1 MDKEQPATA
10 DNSPQKASSPEAS
23 GKETS
28 KPNATQEESPT
39 KSDSEARGLISGYD
53 KDHQKMSSP
62 EDNKRR
68 PSKLNVTNGE
78 SNKKTERLDSE
89 AGGLISGYDEDQSPP
104 NVELAIIHGEATKVY
119 AAIPE
124 SEKNDK
130 RKVCICCGNAYDLQK
145 LSICCNKSELYHLG
159 VGFPMY
165 FEFVIFSGVLIVI
178 MLAVSGVYNIVTNV
192 LEHDCEINADWSSS
206 NNMYCY
212 YNKIHFISLV
222 NKRFSSFQLLV
233 NDWLNLGAVVLMILS
248 FQIYRRQ
255 SKLTIQEV
263 DNWLQTPSDFTVMI
277 SNLPKDAKDDEIKDF
292 FEKQLFE
299 NNEVQVAKIVRGY
312 DIGKYIT
319 SQRRKTALQALLANK
334 DVKDR
339 LKLEKEYK
347 TVKKEV
353 DDIEDQSGK
362 GLEASTYA
370 FVTFEKEEQAQKALK
385 QLSFTSLIQNFFF
398 IIGCYSCFSGK
409 KFRNQVRLNV
419 SRAPEPSDIIWENL
433 GTPHS
438 EKRKRRFITNIVSAI
453 VIIICGAILIG
464 VNIGKNKLT
473 EFKGNSTDKYNAKTI
488 AIQVLSVLIAFLISI
503 LNTSLKLS
511 TRKFA
516 SYEHHS
522 TYTNYFV
529 SVAQRLSLT
538 TFINTAITVLVTAY
552 ILEILWKEGGLL
564 TNIFIILL
572 IAVILGPVF
581 SIMNPWYFM
590 RLCKR
595 RSIKKQG
602 KLCTLTQ
609 KQANLWF
616 EGPAIDMA
624 QCYSVVL
631 KSLWLTAFYAP
642 VLPIGLPI
650 SLVGLFLTYWTD
662 KYLLLNRYVKPLELG
677 KTLSQSMAE
686 FLELTPF
693 FFALG
698 NLVFRYLIIK
708 DAHNETMNFY
718 LPSILGLGI
727 SFLYFVLP
735 AEMFTCGT
743 STEKDSEYRYQKTYS
758 EMRIFFNNDYAISNP
773 IYHNEALGEWLEI
786 LKKGDKEKFNAV
798 QELVKAEI
806 KPDDGIKVSDQG
818 RTAGFD
824 IYNLQNYAQRSP
836 GLANPQFNAPPPQN
850 PVFYNQ
856 PDVRTGSKGN
866 TLVQDPVTGPGS
878 QLPIQY
884 GHPNQVAK
892 QSNPGGYPQNS
903 MMNPNTSLNIS
914 YGEPLPRP
922 VQSFQQ
928 PSYHNHPNTYLGLN
942 QHQVQSFQPYEPQ
955 NQYPQ
960 SQIDQNQQYAPQLP
974 QNIRNMP
981 QQYLVNQQGAQFN
994 GLQQN
999 GFYNQHIGYPQPNQG
1014 IQMNPNN
1021 SVGQQAS
1028 YNYPMNYNPSQNN
1041 PY

>member
-1 MDKEQPATA
+1 MDQEQPATTE
-10 DNSPQKASSPEAS
+10 NSPQKTSSPEVGKKAS
-23 GKETS
+23 KHNG
-28 KPNATQEESPT
+28 
-39 KSDSEARGLISGYD
+39 
-53 KDHQKMSSP
+53 
-62 EDNKRR
+62 NK
-68 PSKLNVTNGE
+68 GE
-78 SNKKTERLDSE
+78 INQNTERFDSE

-104 NVELAIIHGEATKVY
+104 NVELAMIHGEATKVY

-124 SEKNDK
+124 ADKNEK

-145 LSICCNKSELYHLG
+145 LSTCCAKSDLYHLG

-178 MLAVSGVYNIVTNV
+178 MLAISGVYNIVTNV
-192 LEHDCEINADWSSS
+192 LEHDCEINTDWSSDS
-206 NNMYCY
+206 IMYCY
-212 YNKIHFISLV
+212 YNRINFVSLV

-233 NDWLNLGAVVLMILS
+233 NDWLNLGAVVVMVLS

-263 DNWLQTPSDFTVMI
+263 DNFMQTPSDFTIVI
-277 SNLPKDAKDDEIKDF
+277 TNLPKDAKDDEIRDF

-312 DIGKYIT
+312 DIGKYINL
-319 SQRRKTALQALLANK
+319 QRRKTVLQALLAEK

-339 LKLEKEYK
+339 PKLEKEYK
-347 TVKKEV
+347 TVKEEV
-353 DDIEDQSGK
+353 DNIEDQSGK

-370 FVTFEKEEQAQKALK
+370 FVTFEKEEHAQKALK

-409 KFRNQVRLNV
+409 KFRNKVRLNV
-419 SRAPEPSDIIWENL
+419 RRAPEPSDIIWENL

-438 EKRKRRFITNIVSAI
+438 EKTKRRFITNIVSVI
-453 VIIICGAILIG
+453 VIVICGAILIG
-464 VNIGKNKLT
+464 VNIGKDKLS
-473 EFKGNSTDKYNAKTI
+473 ELKGDSTDKYNI
-488 AIQVLSVLIAFLISI
+488 RAIGIQILSVLIAFLISV

-516 SYEHHS
+516 SYEHHA

-538 TFINTAITVLVTAY
+538 TFVNTAITVLVTAY
-552 ILEILWKEGGLL
+552 ILEILWTEGGLL
-564 TNIFIILL
+564 TNVFIIFV
-572 IAVILGPVF
+572 IAVILGPLF
-581 SIMNPWYFM
+581 SILNPFYYM
-590 RLCKR
+590 RLYKR
-595 RSIKKQG
+595 WRIKSQG
-602 KLCTLTQ
+602 KSCTLTQ

-624 QCYSVVL
+624 QCYAGVL

-650 SLVGLFLTYWTD
+650 SLIGLFLTYWTD

-708 DAHNETMNFY
+708 DIPDETLWFY

-735 AEMFTCGT
+735 GEMFTCCT
-743 STEKDSEYRYQKTYS
+743 SSKKNSEYNYQKTYS

-773 IYHNEALGEWLEI
+773 IYHNEALEEWLKI
-786 LKKGDKEKFNAV
+786 LEKGDKEKFNAV

-806 KPDDGIKVSDQG
+806 KLDDGMKTSTQG
-818 RTAGFD
+818 RTAGFAMQ
-824 IYNLQNYAQRSP
+824 NLQNYAQKTP
-836 GLANPQFNAPPPQN
+836 GLAQFQNVNPQFTAPPPQN
-850 PVFYNQ
+850 PMFY
-856 PDVRTGSKGN
+856 DVAQAVARTGDPVN
-866 TLVQDPVTGPGS
+866 TLVQNPAGIVTGPGS
-878 QLPIQY
+878 QAPIQY
-884 GHPNQVAK
+884 GYSNQIAQ
-892 QSNPGGYPQNS
+892 QSNAGNYPQNS
-903 MMNPNTSLNIS
+903 MINRNVSLNMS
-914 YGEPLPRP
+914 YGEPLP
-922 VQSFQQ
+922 QSFQQ
-928 PSYHNHPNTYLGLN
+928 HLYLNQPNAYPGSN
-942 QHQVQSFQPYEPQ
+942 QHQAQSFQPYEPQ

-960 SQIDQNQQYAPQLP
+960 SQPNQNLQYPAQFPQDP
-974 QNIRNMP
+974 RNITH
-981 QQYLVNQQGAQFN
+981 QYLANQQGSQFN

-999 GFYNQHIGYPQPNQG
+999 GVYKQYIGYPQPNQV

-1021 SVGQQAS
+1021 PVGQQAG
-1028 YNYPMNYNPSQNN
+1028 YNYTMNHNPSQNN